1 MIDVGRGEIGLGDA
15 RRGRVGNDRPARAQT
30 DHVASRRLKLVP
42 TPAADVSVWRKHT
55 GNLAGSRPETK
66 PGNEIRRRKERGGSR
81 RKSSA
86 KHSSSGSD
94 TRFSHRKLC
103 LFLGGGKKPT
113 LFSRLGKLF
122 QLSDIKMV
130 ARDFFFFKRMPLE
143 FEVWV
148 LEGRALIE
156 GLRFARASKILRVRP
171 STSAFPYLA
180 KGGWM
185 DGWMELQFC
194 GRRAT
199 ALIGRIPSLLRS

>member
-1 MIDVGRGEIGLGDA
+1 MAKTHGKSSGFAARNETEERDKKEEREGRG
-15 RRGRVGNDRPARAQT
+15 
-30 DHVASRRLKLVP
+30 K
-42 TPAADVSVWRKHT
+42 
-55 GNLAGSRPETK
+55 
-66 PGNEIRRRKERGGSR
+66 SR
-81 RKSSA
+81 RKSSG
-86 KHSSSGSD
+86 KHRSSGSD

-122 QLSDIKMV
+122 QLSGIKMV

-185 DGWMELQFC
+185 DGWMDGTSILRKASNRFNRTNSLTFTIVIHP
-194 GRRAT
+194 RRQPPPTSAFSNST
-199 ALIGRIPSLLRS
+199 R